1 MNMEQEHTS
10 PEDLQHEAEHTT
22 PPHKRGSVL
31 LYLAILF
38 GAAFLLLLMSYFM
51 QQRANRE
58 AIDNYQKN
66 SNSAAESIDNLI
78 AERNQLAE
86 ERKDLQ
92 DQLETAQRE
101 AENLRSQLEAADEEL
116 RTVEELAEQA
126 QQELQALTRLNQIR
140 TLYNQYRNREARE
153 ILAQNPDLE
162 EQLQTIS
169 EAMTEEERAIY
180 DPLESYRT
188 LAGWLKND

>member
-1 MNMEQEHTS
+1 M
-10 PEDLQHEAEHTT
+10 
-22 PPHKRGSVL
+22 L

-169 EAMTEEERAIY
+169 EAMTEDERAIY

>member
-10 PEDLQHEAEHTT
+10 PEDLQHEAEHTP

-66 SNSAAESIDNLI
+66 SN
-78 AERNQLAE
+78 
-86 ERKDLQ
+86 
-92 DQLETAQRE
+92 
-101 AENLRSQLEAADEEL
+101 LRSQLDAADEEL
-116 RTVEELAEQA
+116 RAVEELAEQA